1 MSTCFNRK
9 AYFILRGKHFIE
21 QLFEQGR
28 ESFFDEVIFDGFQ
41 QLLAQNPLNLQ
52 RVQIV
57 QDVVDQSDRRLVKQ
71 LETTNLRFEEAS
83 IVNMSIIAF

>member
-1 MSTCFNRK
+1 MCFNRK
-9 AYFILRGKHFIE
+9 AYFIFRGQHFIE

-83 IVNMSIIAF
+83 IVNKSIIAF